1 MCVARGGR
9 IAHAHPV
16 DTSEGAGGPHQGS
29 ADNRYHVNLSLQ
41 GNLLDAARAARI
53 NLSALL
59 ERALNEELVRLRWL
73 EWRERNA
80 VSIAAYNEHVR
91 ENRKFAEICL
101 RI

>member
-1 MCVARGGR
+1 
-9 IAHAHPV
+9 
-16 DTSEGAGGPHQGS
+16 
-29 ADNRYHVNLSLQ
+29 VNLSLQ
-41 GNLLDAARAARI
+41 RSLLDAAREARI

-80 VSIAAYNEHVR
+80 VSIEVYNEHVR
-91 ENRKFAEICL
+91 ENRQFSEICL